1 MAGVLSTVHLRYVF
15 WLKLIPKR
23 NQEMQLKQVYDGFI
37 FSAVVRK
44 SSTEMFV
51 KTIVTSSVK
60 GAALTRQDAA
70 VTNFDNF
77 DNFSVGIVQPSNS
90 WVSPKPMALTLFLFF
105 SP

>member
-37 FSAVVRK
+37 FSAVVRN

-60 GAALTRQDAA
+60 G
-70 VTNFDNF
+70 
-77 DNFSVGIVQPSNS
+77 
-90 WVSPKPMALTLFLFF
+90 
-105 SP
+105 